1 MTVLVTG
8 AAGFLGSRVVEA
20 LLGAADL
27 LPPGARVVA
36 ADLAPS
42 GRGDARVTD
51 AIGSVAD
58 ASFVREVVTPGVAV
72 VFHLA
77 ASLSGQSEAEFD
89 HGMRVNLDGTRALLD
104 ACRGLPAPPRV
115 VFSSTIAVYGG
126 TLPAVVPEDMAVRP
140 SSSYGVEKA
149 AAELLVAEYARR
161 GFVEGV
167 ACRVPTVAVRPGA
180 PNSALSS
187 FVSGIVR
194 EPLAGVE
201 SVCPVPLDTRLWISS
216 PEAVVANLLH
226 AARLPM
232 ARYDARPIVNLPGIT
247 VTPAEMLAAL
257 ERVGGAEA
265 RARVRLTPDD
275 RVSRVVCSWPG
286 ALDVSRSLA
295 CGFVRDDGI
304 DAIVARF
311 AGVRPRVTGGQTP

>member
-27 LPPGARVVA
+27 LPPGARAVA

-51 AIGSVAD
+51 AVGSVAD
-58 ASFVREVVTPGVAV
+58 ASFVREVVAPGVAV

-104 ACRGLPAPPRV
+104 ACRGLPAPARV

-140 SSSYGVEKA
+140 SSSY
-149 AAELLVAEYARR
+149 
-161 GFVEGV
+161 
-167 ACRVPTVAVRPGA
+167 
-180 PNSALSS
+180 
-187 FVSGIVR
+187 
-194 EPLAGVE
+194 GVE

-232 ARYDARPIVNLPGIT
+232 ARYDGRPIVNLPGLT
-247 VTPAEMLAAL
+247 VTPAVMLDAL
-257 ERVGGAEA
+257 ERVAGPAA
-265 RARVRLTPDD
+265 RARVRIEPED

-286 ALDVSRSLA
+286 ALDVTRSLEY
-295 CGFVRDDGI
+295 GFVRDTGI
-304 DAIVARF
+304 HEIVARF
-311 AGVRPRVTGGQTP
+311 AAGRTRGA